1 MPQRL
6 RGGDN
11 DEGRVLNVTFFGVR
25 GSTPCSCD
33 ANRRYGGNTSCVAIE
48 SPDAAPIL
56 LDLGTGLR
64 FFGLTQPRD
73 GTFRGTALV
82 SHLHWDHIQGIPFF
96 APMLAPGARLD
107 VYAPEQVG
115 RPLED
120 VVRDVIRPPWF
131 PVEIVALPGEFKFH
145 EVSRGAF
152 VVDGYTV
159 TAAPVPHCGPTTGYR
174 IERDGVSIAY
184 VCDHQ
189 QPGIGSTEIA
199 DEVLELCDGVD
210 LLIHDAQF
218 DDDEFALRHDWGHCT
233 VDYAVEVAVRS
244 GARRLA
250 LFHHDPSHDDD
261 RVDQLAAHARSL
273 AIPRGVEE
281 VIAASEGLTLSFDAA
296 ANR

>member
-1 MPQRL
+1 M
-6 RGGDN
+6 
-11 DEGRVLNVTFFGVR
+11 R

-120 VVRDVIRPPWF
+120 VVRGGFTFSDESIQAIAHAVQR
-131 PVEIVALPGEFKFH
+131 
-145 EVSRGAF
+145 RAF
-152 VVDGYTV
+152 
-159 TAAPVPHCGPTTGYR
+159 
-174 IERDGVSIAY
+174 
-184 VCDHQ
+184 
-189 QPGIGSTEIA
+189 
-199 DEVLELCDGVD
+199 
-210 LLIHDAQF
+210 
-218 DDDEFALRHDWGHCT
+218 WG
-233 VDYAVEVAVRS
+233 D
-244 GARRLA
+244 LA
-250 LFHHDPSHDDD
+250 LW
-261 RVDQLAAHARSL
+261 
-273 AIPRGVEE
+273 
-281 VIAASEGLTLSFDAA
+281 VIAITFVFYVFG
-296 ANR
+296 